1 MNNTVC
7 NAQSLNFFISAQQ
20 SFVGSIAMM
29 ILNVKTMKFV
39 WIKNVRRDVR
49 MTIIVRMDQ
58 NVSKMSAEKYVKLMV
73 FVGIFN
79 IVILITKY
87 ASIDVMDI
95 TQSRHV
101 KKDTN
106 VLSPQNLHRCLT
118 NSSILDNAS
127 VLALILVNV

>member
-1 MNNTVC
+1 
-7 NAQSLNFFISAQQ
+7 
-20 SFVGSIAMM
+20 MM

-39 WIKNVRRDVR
+39 WIVNARRAVR

-58 NVSKMSAEKYVKLMV
+58 NVSKMSAEKYVKLIALV
-73 FVGIFN
+73 EIFN

-87 ASIDVMDI
+87 ACIDVMDI
-95 TQSRHV
+95 TQSHHV
-101 KKDTN
+101 KKVTS
-106 VLSPQNLHRCLT
+106 VLSPQNLHRSLT

>member
-1 MNNTVC
+1 
-7 NAQSLNFFISAQQ
+7 
-20 SFVGSIAMM
+20 
-29 ILNVKTMKFV
+29 
-39 WIKNVRRDVR
+39 

-58 NVSKMSAEKYVKLMV
+58 NVSKTSVEKYVKLMV
-73 FVGIFN
+73 FAGIFN

-87 ASIDVMDI
+87 VSIDVMDI
-95 TQSRHV
+95 TQSHHV

>member
-1 MNNTVC
+1 
-7 NAQSLNFFISAQQ
+7 
-20 SFVGSIAMM
+20 MM

-39 WIKNVRRDVR
+39 WIVNARRAVR

-73 FVGIFN
+73 FAEIFN

-87 ASIDVMDI
+87 ACIDVMKL

-101 KKDTN
+101 KKVTS

-118 NSSILDNAS
+118 KSSISDNAS